1 MKVLI
6 ADDEIHICTLLKH
19 LIDWEELGLELGGM
33 FSSGQEVLE
42 YLPRRQPIF

>member
-33 FSSGQEVLE
+33 FSGGQFWSTF
-42 YLPRRQPIF
+42 PQRQPIF